1 MLCRYFAGQVIP
13 TDVALQKLLD
23 EAAYHKTMWI
33 NSGLEF
39 VSYRDAIAEFLG
51 TPESATTWRLLD
63 EARSMRAELAVYK
76 RKFGD
81 IQ

>member
-1 MLCRYFAGQVIP
+1 
-13 TDVALQKLLD
+13 
-23 EAAYHKTMWI
+23 MWI